1 MLQRTVPPFC
11 REGGEPCPFFRE
23 EGGGGERTWKSAA
36 LHCMAAAAAGDA
48 STRWTVCVRMV
59 VAAKASDFCTTV
71 IALGERAMQPLMLCL
86 MGGWS
91 A

>member
-1 MLQRTVPPFC
+1 
-11 REGGEPCPFFRE
+11 
-23 EGGGGERTWKSAA
+23 
-36 LHCMAAAAAGDA
+36 MAAAAAGDA
-48 STRWTVCVRMV
+48 GARVTVRVRMV

-86 MGGWS
+86 IGGWS

>member
-1 MLQRTVPPFC
+1 
-11 REGGEPCPFFRE
+11 
-23 EGGGGERTWKSAA
+23 
-36 LHCMAAAAAGDA
+36 MAAAAAGDA